1 MNTKIAFLKSPALT
15 HSAAVLMAALIVMPF
30 GAAWAAQKAKTTRT
44 AKPAKPV
51 SIYNQGY
58 TKGYGEGYAQGQRDW
73 SNSSP
78 RDFQRSEAYRN
89 REQSLDPTLA
99 TLEEYRQGF
108 DLGFDLGYTD
118 AYYGRAKTPAVP
130 ANAALLAKAAA
141 LADAQRAEAER
152 AREQRGPDNAGRSD
166 RGDRRDQGDR
176 DRGGRRP
183 RNAGSISVPDA
194 TEFKIRLTS
203 RIDTKKNVA
212 GDRFSA
218 VVISPSSFENA
229 KVEGHIA
236 TLTRSGKVSGKT
248 ELGLAFDT
256 ITIEDGRTAPFH
268 GDLQRIYDSENV
280 KKIDEEGRVE
290 TGSKTTDTQKRGAIG
305 AVAGAVIGGIAGG
318 GKGALIGAVVGGAAG
333 VGTVLIDDNKDLLLE
348 PGTEMLVKTE
358 SSRR

>member
-1 MNTKIAFLKSPALT
+1 
-15 HSAAVLMAALIVMPF
+15 MPF
-30 GAAWAAQKAKTTRT
+30 NTASATQRSKSTRSAKA
-44 AKPAKPV
+44 AKPV

-58 TKGYGEGYAQGQRDW
+58 AKGYGDGYGQGQRDW

-78 RDFQRSEAYRN
+78 RDFQRSETYQN
-89 REQSLDPTLA
+89 REQALDSNLA
-99 TLEEYRQGF
+99 GLEEYRQGY
-108 DLGFDLGYTD
+108 DLGFELGYTD

-141 LADAQRAEAER
+141 LADAQRAEARR
-152 AREQRGPDNAGRSD
+152 AREQRGSGDTGR
-166 RGDRRDQGDR
+166 DR
-176 DRGGRRP
+176 DRDRDIGRP
-183 RNAGSISVPDA
+183 RNAGPISVPGSVD
-194 TEFKIRLTS
+194 FKLRLTS

-218 VVISPSSFENA
+218 IVISPSSFENA
-229 KVEGHIA
+229 RVDGHIA
-236 TLTRSGKVSGKT
+236 TLTRSGKVSGRT

-256 ITIEDGRTAPFH
+256 ITMEDGRTAPFH

-290 TGSKTTDTQKRGAIG
+290 SGNKTTDTQKRGAIG

-318 GKGALIGAVVGGAAG
+318 GKGALIGAVIGGAAG
-333 VGTVLIDDNKDLLLE
+333 VGTVLIEDNKDLLLE

-358 SSRR
+358 ASRR

>member
-1 MNTKIAFLKSPALT
+1 MPFNTA
-15 HSAAVLMAALIVMPF
+15 SAAQRSKSARTT
-30 GAAWAAQKAKTTRT
+30 KA
-44 AKPAKPV
+44 AKPV

-58 TKGYGEGYAQGQRDW
+58 AKGYGDGYGQGQRDW
-73 SNSSP
+73 SNSSS
-78 RDFQRSEAYRN
+78 RDFQRSETYQN
-89 REQSLDPTLA
+89 REQSLDPKLA
-99 TLEEYRQGF
+99 TLEEYRQGY
-108 DLGFDLGYTD
+108 DLGFELGYTD

-141 LADAQRAEAER
+141 LADTQRAEAQR
-152 AREQRGPDNAGRSD
+152 TREQRGPLDTGR
-166 RGDRRDQGDR
+166 DR
-176 DRGGRRP
+176 DRDRDMSRP
-183 RNAGSISVPDA
+183 RNAGPLSVPAGVD
-194 TEFKIRLTS
+194 FKIRLTS

-229 KVEGHIA
+229 RVDGHIA
-236 TLTRSGKVSGKT
+236 TLTRSGKVTGRT

-256 ITIEDGRTAPFH
+256 ITMEDGRTAPFH

-290 TGSKTTDTQKRGAIG
+290 TGSKTTDTQRRGAIG

-318 GKGALIGAVVGGAAG
+318 GKGALIGAVIGGAAG

-358 SSRR
+358 ASRR